1 MTITPEY
8 KMVSFDV
15 VSLFTSVPLDETI
28 DIIIKRIY
36 DKKEINTDIPKIE
49 MRKLLYRC
57 TKNACFTFNSKAY
70 LQVDGLTGR
79 SSFSRHLYGGAPTK
93 YNTYFI

>member
-1 MTITPEY
+1 
-8 KMVSFDV
+8 
-15 VSLFTSVPLDETI
+15 
-28 DIIIKRIY
+28 
-36 DKKEINTDIPKIE
+36 

>member
-1 MTITPEY
+1 MTIPPEC

-15 VSLFTSVPLDETI
+15 VSLFTSVIVDETI
-28 DIIIKRIY
+28 NIIKRIY
-36 DKKEINTDIPKIE
+36 KKEINTDIPKKE
-49 MRKLLYRC
+49 MRKLLYLC